1 MINIT
6 RDGILEILRN
16 TAFAGDKLG
25 RETPMKSNFIIFL
38 NYYYYFL
45 LLVVHHGHAFAERGF
60 SKKILAS
67 SLGTTTT
74 LSPSSPQVLQTFV

>member
-1 MINIT
+1 MT

-25 RETPMKSNFIIFL
+25 RGTPIKSNFIIFL
-38 NYYYYFL
+38 EYYYYFL

-74 LSPSSPQVLQTFV
+74 LRPSSPQVLQIFV